1 MNADMLK
8 RLAQITPEEQALLDG
23 KGLDRSIYTTQRS
36 FIADRRTMLA
46 RDQLLGM
53 RTHTRFTEFPDHTH
67 NFVEIMYMC
76 SGQTTHII
84 NGSTTV
90 LLERGDLLFLNQ
102 HVSHRILYSGAEDVG
117 VNFIVLPEFFDQAFS
132 LLAEENIL
140 RRFIAD
146 TLQQDGSGVQ
156 VLHFHVSD
164 VPPVQN
170 LLENLIGDCLRG
182 GDGSSRIQQ
191 VTMALLFLYLPEYI
205 DRIEQADG
213 QSPGSFV
220 AMNALKYIEE
230 HYKDA
235 TLTTLSESTGQP
247 LYQLSR
253 IIKAETGSTFKQ
265 LLQQKRF
272 RRAVELLT
280 GTAMPVSAVIDAVG
294 YDNTSYFYRKFTELY
309 GISPKE
315 YRRQFPEASSEAAEG
330 TICK

>member
-1 MNADMLK
+1 MNPEMLE
-8 RLAQITPEEQALLDG
+8 RLARITPEEQAILEG
-23 KGLDRSIYTTQRS
+23 KGLDRSIYTTQRN

-46 RDQLLGM
+46 RGQLLGM

-76 SGQTTHII
+76 SGRTTHVI

-90 LLERGDLLFLNQ
+90 ALEQGDLLFLNQ
-102 HVSHRILYSGAEDVG
+102 HVSHRILYSGQEDVG

-146 TLQQDGSGVQ
+146 TLQQDGGGVQ
-156 VLHFHVSD
+156 VLHFRVAD

-205 DRIEQADG
+205 DRIEQTDG
-213 QSPGSFV
+213 QSPGSLL

-235 TLTTLSESTGQP
+235 TLTALAETTGQP

-253 IIKAETGSTFKQ
+253 IIKSETGSTFKQ

-280 GTAMPVSAVIDAVG
+280 GTTMPVSGIIDAVG
-294 YDNTSYFYRKFTELY
+294 YDNTSYFYRKFAELY

-315 YRRQFPEASSEAAEG
+315 YRQRSPESIPEPPED
-330 TICK
+330 

>member
-1 MNADMLK
+1 MNPDMLE
-8 RLAQITPEEQALLDG
+8 RLARITPEEQAILDG
-23 KGLDRSIYTTQRS
+23 KGLDRSIYTTQRH

-46 RDQLLGM
+46 RGQLLGM

-76 SGQTTHII
+76 SGRTTHII

-90 LLERGDLLFLNQ
+90 ALEQGDLLFLNQ
-102 HVSHRILYSGAEDVG
+102 HVSHRILYSGREDVG

-146 TLQQDGSGVQ
+146 TLQQDGGGVQ
-156 VLHFHVSD
+156 VLHFRVAD

-170 LLENLIGDCLRG
+170 LVENLIGDCLRG

-213 QSPGSFV
+213 QSPGSLL

-235 TLTTLSESTGQP
+235 SLTALAAQTGQP

-253 IIKAETGSTFKQ
+253 TIKAETGATFKQ

-280 GTAMPVSAVIDAVG
+280 GTTMPVSGIIDAVG
-294 YDNTSYFYRKFTELY
+294 YDNTSYFYRKFTERY

-315 YRRQFPEASSEAAEG
+315 YRQRSPEALPEFPED
-330 TICK
+330 